1 MCGSRHVVCLFGK
14 KCKKPRQIP
23 KTDLVIRMA
32 YHMEGQRQPPPL
44 TLLLYIKKA
53 SGSPGVQLL
62 NEGHPVF
69 SHLKMPEEIKRCG
82 KNFICIHD
90 HSLVSVLN
98 TKILIRGYL
107 L

>member
-1 MCGSRHVVCLFGK
+1 
-14 KCKKPRQIP
+14 QIP
-23 KTDLVIRMA
+23 KADFVIRMA

-82 KNFICIHD
+82 KNFICVHYN
-90 HSLVSVLN
+90 SLISALNIIVSGLLYTSRRN
-98 TKILIRGYL
+98 LTIRKWGF
-107 L
+107 